1 MLDLIT
7 FGSKMDCHSLITL
20 LNQLLDQPVFMEQ
33 CCEQEEYMSAL
44 ETAQKLKSLN
54 IQYFFKYVV
63 YTQFVR

>member
-1 MLDLIT
+1 
-7 FGSKMDCHSLITL
+7 MDCHSLITL
-20 LNQLLDQPVFMEQ
+20 LNKLLDQPFFMEQ
-33 CCEQEEYMSAL
+33 CCEQEEYISAL